1 MAGIEGMSVEQV
13 QALAELAQGL
23 SSDPKTR
30 QGFLHLTKM
39 KNPDVAI
46 PEIDIPNSM
55 RAAFAEPIK
64 KLEALEK
71 RAMEQD
77 AERAVLQRR
86 QALMEKGVTAQEI
99 PKIEKLMV
107 EKHIADHDSAIEFM
121 RLQERAAVP
130 TPASNQPGVRRFQK
144 PALDLKDFQGDMK
157 AWSRATAYGVIDELS
172 GRKVAA

>member
-55 RAAFAEPIK
+55 RAAFAAPFSN
-64 KLEALEK
+64 AGRPSWK
-71 RAMEQD
+71 R
-77 AERAVLQRR
+77 VSPRR
-86 QALMEKGVTAQEI
+86 R
-99 PKIEKLMV
+99 
-107 EKHIADHDSAIEFM
+107 S
-121 RLQERAAVP
+121 
-130 TPASNQPGVRRFQK
+130 RR
-144 PALDLKDFQGDMK
+144 
-157 AWSRATAYGVIDELS
+157 SRS
-172 GRKVAA
+172 